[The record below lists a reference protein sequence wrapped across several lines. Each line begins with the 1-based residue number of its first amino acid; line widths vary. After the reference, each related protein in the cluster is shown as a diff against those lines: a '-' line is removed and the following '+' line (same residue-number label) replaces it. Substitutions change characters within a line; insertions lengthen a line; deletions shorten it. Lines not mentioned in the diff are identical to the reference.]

1 MRAFTL
7 LTILI
12 LMNAIILPAGAAD
25 ASQTV
30 RFPFNVELSYPEN
43 QIEPDAGYFYVDA
56 EDGRSY
62 AFAVR
67 ITNTGDEAQQIY
79 VETADCY
86 TSTGGDLAY
95 ISNNTS
101 PLVGIADTQF
111 LLGDNIILPK
121 TQLTLKGG
129 ESADYGFT
137 VRAPKLGSG
146 EVLGAVRFFV
156 IEKSPQGTNQKGTQI
171 NLDIK
176 RAVTIVI
183 RLRLDQAETLEG
195 PSITVGEAG
204 FLEEMGMLYLTLEN
218 NLPFINRKARGHLVL
233 ADSTGETL
241 FNGAFDLI
249 RMAPR
254 SWLKWP
260 IPLDAGIIEAGTLY
274 AVVSFDDTGAE
285 SQTREIQLEQD
296 VEIIDEPV
304 PPAAAPSEAESP
316 KTHWSAYVGWLLFA
330 LTAALLLL
338 LLMRKRKKE
347 S

>member
-1 MRAFTL
+1 
-7 LTILI
+7 
-12 LMNAIILPAGAAD
+12 MNAIILPAGAAD

-67 ITNTGDEAQQIY
+67 ITNTGMKHSKSMLKRLIAIPPPA
-79 VETADCY
+79 ETWHISAIIRAL
-86 TSTGGDLAY
+86 GGNSRHPVPA
-95 ISNNTS
+95 
-101 PLVGIADTQF
+101 
-111 LLGDNIILPK
+111 GDNIILPK
-121 TQLTLKGG
+121 TSSPSRVVNQQTTALQ
-129 ESADYGFT
+129 
-137 VRAPKLGSG
+137 SG
-146 EVLGAVRFFV
+146 HLSWDRGRFWALYASLLSR
-156 IEKSPQGTNQKGTQI
+156 KASGHKQKGTQI